1 VSDHGC
7 PPVQLGDGT
16 QIDRE
21 CQYDLLPLAQAEI
34 GGFDEY
40 ASSAQIHSL
49 AQLPAATRISDVDN
63 GSSTVPRVKA
73 AFHLNEPRVILLVVR
88 RDQSHYA
95 VVRPHAMH
103 RFNLIAQ

>member
-1 VSDHGC
+1 VSDHSR
-7 PPVQLGDGT
+7 PPVQLSDSA
-16 QIDRE
+16 QVDRE
-21 CQYDLLPLAQAEI
+21 CQHDLLPFAQAQI
-34 GGFDEY
+34 RGLDEY
-40 ASSAQIHSL
+40 ASSAQVDGL
-49 AQLPAATRISDVDN
+49 AQFPAAARDSDVDDC
-63 GSSTVPRVKA
+63 SSTVPRVKA

>member
-1 VSDHGC
+1 M
-7 PPVQLGDGT
+7 QLCDSA

-21 CQYDLLPLAQAEI
+21 CQYDLLAFAQAQIGGLDKYPGGAQIDRLAQ
-34 GGFDEY
+34 F
-40 ASSAQIHSL
+40 SAT
-49 AQLPAATRISDVDN
+49 TRDSDVDDC
-63 GSSTVPRVKA
+63 SSTVPRVQA

-103 RFNLIAQ
+103 RFNLIVQ